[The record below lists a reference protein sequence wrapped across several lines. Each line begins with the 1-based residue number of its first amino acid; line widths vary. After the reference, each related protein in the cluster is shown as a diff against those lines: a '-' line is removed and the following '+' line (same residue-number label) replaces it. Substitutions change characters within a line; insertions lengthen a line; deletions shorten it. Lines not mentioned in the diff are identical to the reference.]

1 MVISQSDCL
10 VSVLTYN
17 NGEDLRLTL
26 EKFPPEPPYS
36 VVVHVDGSTDGS
48 DFCLSDFSYPVIGNP
63 ANCGVG
69 KAIKNSI
76 QYARDNNFKVLVI
89 IPGNNKNHPLEIPTL
104 LEPIINRDIDYVQ
117 GSRFL
122 SANTEDKRRDNTPLF
137 RIFMVQVHALMFTV
151 LTGKKC
157 TDALDGF
164 RAYKIHIFDD
174 PEINIWQEWLDT
186 YEFETYLH
194 YKVLRSKKLR
204 FCEVATSKIY
214 PEDKRGY
221 ISNRTG
227 KKYTHIRPIIDWWR
241 ILRPLLYLIL
251 RIKR

>member
-1 MVISQSDCL
+1 MAILQSECL

-26 EKFPPEPPYS
+26 EKFPPGAPYS

-48 DFCLSDFSYPVIGNP
+48 DECLSEFPYPIIGNST
-63 ANCGVG
+63 NHGVG

-76 QYARDNNFKVLVI
+76 SFARDKGYKVLVI
-89 IPGNNKNHPLEIPTL
+89 IPGNNKNHPLEISTL
-104 LEPIINRDIDYVQ
+104 IDPILNHDIDYVQ

-122 SANTEDKRRDNTPLF
+122 SANSEDKRRDNTPLF
-137 RIFMVQVHALMFTV
+137 RIFMVQVHAFMFSI

-164 RAYKIHIFDD
+164 RAYKLSIFDEPD
-174 PEINIWQEWLDT
+174 INIWQDWLDT

-194 YKVLRSKKLR
+194 YKVLRSKKLH

-221 ISNRTG
+221 ISNRSG

-241 ILRPLLYLIL
+241 ILRPLLYLL
-251 RIKR
+251 LGVKR